1 VNAPPRRDPGGGYP
15 GGSGSE
21 GVSWRTGAPSRLA
34 PADLLRVGSVGL
46 RTRRLRAALS
56 ALGIALGIASIVGVL
71 GISES
76 SRADLLAQL
85 DALGTNLLSVQPG
98 QTLGGADAR
107 LPQEAEALVGRIGP
121 VEAVSAVAAVD
132 ATVLRNDR
140 VDENATGGIGVM
152 AARGNL
158 LTVLRGTV
166 AQGRFLDRASERYP
180 TVVLGAVAAERL
192 GIATLRR
199 GITVQVGGEP
209 FTVVGIL
216 DPLPLAP
223 DVDRAALIGW
233 PAAEAAFPPSAYA
246 SDRRL
251 SPSMVYARTDP
262 DSVEAT
268 HDVLAATANPE
279 NPEEVQVSQPSDA
292 LEARAAAK
300 LAFNSLFLGL
310 GAVALLVGGVGIAN
324 VMVISVL
331 ERRSEIGLRRSLGA
345 TRRHVRL
352 QFLTEA
358 LLLALLGGLGGVLIG
373 AAATAGYAATRGW
386 PVVLPASALAAG
398 LGAALLIGAAAGL
411 YPAVR
416 AARLSPTE
424 ALRTV

>member
-1 VNAPPRRDPGGGYP
+1 
-15 GGSGSE
+15 
-21 GVSWRTGAPSRLA
+21 
-34 PADLLRVGSVGL
+34 
-46 RTRRLRAALS
+46 
-56 ALGIALGIASIVGVL
+56 
-71 GISES
+71 
-76 SRADLLAQL
+76 
-85 DALGTNLLSVQPG
+85 VQPG

-223 DVDRAALIGW
+223 T
-233 PAAEAAFPPSAYA
+233 S
-246 SDRRL
+246 
-251 SPSMVYARTDP
+251 
-262 DSVEAT
+262 
-268 HDVLAATANPE
+268 TAP
-279 NPEEVQVSQPSDA
+279 
-292 LEARAAAK
+292 R
-300 LAFNSLFLGL
+300 
-310 GAVALLVGGVGIAN
+310 
-324 VMVISVL
+324 
-331 ERRSEIGLRRSLGA
+331 
-345 TRRHVRL
+345 
-352 QFLTEA
+352 
-358 LLLALLGGLGGVLIG
+358 
-373 AAATAGYAATRGW
+373 
-386 PVVLPASALAAG
+386 
-398 LGAALLIGAAAGL
+398 
-411 YPAVR
+411 
-416 AARLSPTE
+416 
-424 ALRTV
+424 